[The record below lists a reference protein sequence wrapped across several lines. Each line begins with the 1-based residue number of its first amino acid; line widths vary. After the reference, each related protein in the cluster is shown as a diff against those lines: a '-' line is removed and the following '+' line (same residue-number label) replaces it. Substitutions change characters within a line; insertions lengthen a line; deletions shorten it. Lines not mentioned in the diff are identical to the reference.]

1 MKAQDYARRDYAL
14 IGNCETAA
22 LVSPA
27 ASIDWLCW
35 PNFDSPPCFNALT
48 GGTGFWRI
56 APEARDARF
65 SRLYRGPT
73 PILETEIATATGK
86 ARITDFMPTKIRDSH
101 VVRRIE
107 GLAGEVALTSEI
119 AIAFAD
125 GARKPYVRRHG
136 DNSLHFIAGPDRAV
150 LRTVLVHEP
159 QDNIWRGTFTI
170 AAGATLDFSLTY
182 NPSYADAPRLLDPAI
197 VLDQTERTWR
207 AWTSR
212 CTYEGPY
219 ADQVM
224 RALICL
230 RASLFQPSGG
240 IVGTIGP
247 SPNHRL
253 CRLESAH
260 LAMRALLD
268 TGYDIEAK
276 LWRNFLLRAIGGN
289 AGDLRSAYE
298 MTGVAQG
305 EPALLDIYGAVVI
318 ALCESRARGLNIDP
332 EDWAFECA
340 LLDEMERR
348 LAAEKTTAFDRT
360 EIAIARRAYEQA
372 IGNSETFSLAAP
384 CTRWQTRADELA
396 VKSKEMNDSPRDDS
410 SSLTQGFAKVVAL
423 AEAQKRDEATKLFE
437 ELCMNRNALGL
448 LAEGNNGADNSV
460 FPDTAAHIGLI
471 NAAYALIQVTNA

>member
-1 MKAQDYARRDYAL
+1 MKAQDYAGRDYAL

-56 APEARDARF
+56 APQASDARF

-73 PILETEIATATGK
+73 PILETEIATATGRV
-86 ARITDFMPTKIRDSH
+86 RITDFMPTKIRDSH

-107 GLAGEVALTSEI
+107 GLAGDVALTSEI
-119 AIAFAD
+119 CIAFAD

-136 DNSLHFIAGPDRAV
+136 DNSLHFIAGPDRTV

-170 AAGATLDFSLTY
+170 AAGATLEFSLTY

-224 RALICL
+224 RALITL

-247 SPNHRL
+247 SIDKRL
-253 CRLESAH
+253 CRLEDAH

-268 TGYDIEAK
+268 TGYEIEAK
-276 LWRNFLLRAIGGN
+276 LWRNFLLRAIGGH
-289 AGDLRSAYE
+289 ASDLRNAYE
-298 MTGVAQG
+298 MTGAAAG
-305 EPALLDIYGAVVI
+305 GPAPLGIFGSVVI

-332 EDWAFECA
+332 EDWAFERA
-340 LLDEMERR
+340 LLDEMERQ
-348 LAAEKTTAFDRT
+348 LAGAKADAFDRT
-360 EIAIARRAYEQA
+360 EIEIARRAYEQA
-372 IGNSETFSLAAP
+372 IGNSKTFGLDAP
-384 CTRWQTRADELA
+384 RMRWQARADELA
-396 VKSKEMNDSPRDDS
+396 VKAKEMNESSEGDS
-410 SSLTQGFAKVVAL
+410 SALTQGFAKVAAL
-423 AEAQKRDEATKLFE
+423 ADARKGPEAAKLFE
-437 ELCMNRNALGL
+437 ELCACRNDLGL
-448 LAEGNNGADNSV
+448 LAERHDPKAAGS
-460 FPDTAAHIGLI
+460 FPDTAAAVGLI
-471 NAAYALIQVTNA
+471 NAAFALARAVQV